1 MANKKE
7 VRKRAPRK
15 TPNLDEII
23 EVAIELL
30 LEHGEGGFRIE
41 DVIERTGISKS
52 SLYLHFGDRDGL
64 IGAAYVELFTTDT
77 NRNISQALAVFEDI
91 KTVEQLEEV
100 LPLFVRAVTNI
111 PHMVRWNRVD
121 VLSAARYR
129 PEFMTRIV
137 ETQTRLNSAL
147 TEALSAQQE
156 LGNVRKDLS
165 AREMA
170 VLIQG
175 VSFGRVFRD
184 LDSKMDRDDLKD
196 WSELAL
202 AVYKIMLP
210 PRRG

>member
-1 MANKKE
+1 VAKKKE

-15 TPNLDEII
+15 TPDLHEVVA
-23 EVAIELL
+23 VAIELL

-64 IGAAYVELFTTDT
+64 IGAAYVEQFTTDT
-77 NRNISQALAVFEDI
+77 NRNISQAIAIFDDI
-91 KTVEQLEEV
+91 KTISQLEAV
-100 LPLFVRAVTNI
+100 LPAFVKAVASV
-111 PHMVRWNRVD
+111 PHQIRWNRVD

-129 PEFMTRIV
+129 PEFMSRIA
-137 ETQTRLNSAL
+137 EAQTRLNSAL
-147 TEALSAQQE
+147 AEALSVQQK

-184 LDSKMDRDDLKD
+184 LDTKMDRDDLGD

-202 AVYKIMLP
+202 QVYKLILP
-210 PRRG
+210 PKRG

>member
-1 MANKKE
+1 MAKKKE

-15 TPNLDEII
+15 TPDLA
-23 EVAIELL
+23 EVIAVTTELL

-64 IGAAYVELFTTDT
+64 VGAAYVEMFTTDT
-77 NRNISQALAVFEDI
+77 NRNIAQAIAVFENVNTREQLEAVLPAFVQALA
-91 KTVEQLEEV
+91 Q
-100 LPLFVRAVTNI
+100 I
-111 PHMVRWNRVD
+111 PHTVRWNRLD
-121 VLSAARYR
+121 VLSAVRHR
-129 PEFMTRIV
+129 PEFMSRIV
-137 ETQTRLNSAL
+137 EAQTRLNSAL
-147 TEALSAQQE
+147 AEALLVQQK

-175 VSFGRVFRD
+175 VSIGRIFRD
-184 LDSKMDRDDLKD
+184 LDSKMSRDDMKE

-202 AVYKIMLP
+202 AVYKLVLP
-210 PRRG
+210 SK

>member
-1 MANKKE
+1 VAKKKE

-100 LPLFVRAVTNI
+100 LPLFVRAVANI

>member
-1 MANKKE
+1 MAKKKE

-100 LPLFVRAVTNI
+100 LPLFVRAVANI

>member
-1 MANKKE
+1 MAKKNE

-15 TPNLDEII
+15 TPNLDEVVA
-23 EVAIELL
+23 VAIELL
-30 LEHGEGGFRIE
+30 LKHGEGGFRIE

-100 LPLFVRAVTNI
+100 LPLFVRAVANI

-202 AVYKIMLP
+202 AV
-210 PRRG
+210 

>member
-1 MANKKE
+1 MAKKNE

-15 TPNLDEII
+15 TPNLDEV
-23 EVAIELL
+23 VAVATELL
-30 LEHGEGGFRIE
+30 LKHGEGGFRIE

-64 IGAAYVELFTTDT
+64 VGTAYVELFTIDT

-91 KTVEQLEEV
+91 KTTEQLKAV
-100 LPLFVRAVTNI
+100 LPLFVRALANV
-111 PHMVRWNRVD
+111 PHTARWNRID
-121 VLSAARYR
+121 VLSAARHR
-129 PEFMTRIV
+129 PEFMARIV
-137 ETQTRLNSAL
+137 EAQTRLNSAL
-147 TEALSAQQE
+147 TEALSAQQK

-175 VSFGRVFRD
+175 VSFGRIFRD
-184 LDSKMDRDDLKD
+184 LDNKMDRDDLKD

-202 AVYKIMLP
+202 AVYEIVLP
-210 PRRG
+210 PKRA

>member
-1 MANKKE
+1 MAKKNE

-15 TPNLDEII
+15 TPNLDEV
-23 EVAIELL
+23 VAVATELL
-30 LEHGEGGFRIE
+30 LKQGEGGFRIE

-64 IGAAYVELFTTDT
+64 VGTAYVELFTIDT

-91 KTVEQLEEV
+91 ETTEQLKAV
-100 LPLFVRAVTNI
+100 LPLFVRALANV
-111 PHMVRWNRVD
+111 PHTARWNRVD
-121 VLSAARYR
+121 VLSAARHR
-129 PEFMTRIV
+129 PEFMARIV
-137 ETQTRLNSAL
+137 EAQTRLNSAL
-147 TEALSAQQE
+147 TEALSAQQK

-175 VSFGRVFRD
+175 VSFGRIFRD
-184 LDSKMDRDDLKD
+184 LDNKMDRDDLKD

-202 AVYKIMLP
+202 AVYEIVLP
-210 PRRG
+210 PKRA

>member
-100 LPLFVRAVTNI
+100 LPLFVRAVANI

-121 VLSAARYR
+121 VLSVARYR

>member
-1 MANKKE
+1 MAKKNE

-15 TPNLDEII
+15 TPNLDEVIA
-23 EVAIELL
+23 VAIELL
-30 LEHGEGGFRIE
+30 LKHGEGGFRIE

-64 IGAAYVELFTTDT
+64 VGAAYVELFTTDT
-77 NRNISQALAVFEDI
+77 NRNISQALTVFEDI
-91 KTVEQLEEV
+91 KTIEQLEVV
-100 LPLFVRAVTNI
+100 LPAFVRAIASV
-111 PHMVRWNRVD
+111 PHTVRWNRID

-129 PEFMTRIV
+129 PEFMARIV
-137 ETQTRLNSAL
+137 EAQTRLNSAL
-147 TEALSAQQE
+147 TEALSVQQK

-184 LDSKMDRDDLKD
+184 LDGKMDRDDLKE
-196 WSELAL
+196 WSELTL
-202 AVYKIMLP
+202 AVYKLVLP